1 MAESLNAQFANQK
14 LSLDG
19 ISIRFDLPP
28 DMVVL
33 SDSVKLFRVPATVI
47 PPPLNGDVRVEEYD
61 IKSQSSD
68 TRRSTTVTLELT
80 QTALRI
86 SVKPALIIEPLATSA
101 YGLSSITYTFK
112 AHLTSDSIRYY
123 LQPRPPAK
131 SFSQPQPRSPF
142 AGVNLQSSRD
152 NSPDRLQ
159 CPEQPPLVSFP
170 QFTGDIT
177 DVELEVTRWYNNPIR
192 PTETIKNNIRDSFLQ
207 YIRGTRYARP
217 NYTPLADPDPVGG
230 LKEIRANMVSMPGTA
245 TVNAGLSH
253 LNALG
258 GDIEVTTRE
267 TIIRK
272 AAGGGIE
279 IPSGTRIT
287 IDINLL
293 GNAQDAMGGGQIGMA
308 YAVLRTDDGL
318 FLTKGNDRVAVL
330 KSVTLHRGGGVTVF
344 DYQALGSLAI
354 AKGVEDVAR
363 FREDP
368 LGRHRNVFADE
379 ELQQRLESAV
389 REFYVQNFDTLQKAV
404 YPVSLPTFLGMDRN
418 GKSVDAN

>member
-33 SDSVKLFRVPATVI
+33 SDSGKLVRLPLWVVPA
-47 PPPLNGDVRVEEYD
+47 PLGPDVNFIRWD
-61 IKSQSSD
+61 IRTQSSD
-68 TRRSTTVTLELT
+68 TRGSTTVTLELM
-80 QTALRI
+80 QSALKI
-86 SVKPALIIEPLATSA
+86 SIKPALIIEPLAASA

-112 AHLTSDSIRYY
+112 AHLTSDSIRWY
-123 LQPRPPAK
+123 LPSRAPAM
-131 SFSQPQPRSPF
+131 SFNQPQPRSPF
-142 AGVNLQSSRD
+142 DRVGLQGSRD
-152 NSPDRLQ
+152 GSADRLQ
-159 CPEQPPLVSFP
+159 CTEQPPLVAFP

-177 DVELEVTRWYNNPIR
+177 DVELGVTHWYNNPIR

-207 YIRGTRYARP
+207 FIRGTRYARP

-230 LKEIRANMVSMPGTA
+230 LQEIRANMVSMPGTA

-258 GDIEVTTRE
+258 GDIEVTIRE
-267 TIIRK
+267 PITLK

-293 GNAQDAMGGGQIGMA
+293 GNAQDVMGGQIGMA
-308 YAVLRTDDGL
+308 YAVLRTDDKL
-318 FLTKGNDRVAVL
+318 FVTNGNDRVAVL
-330 KSVTLHRGGGVTVF
+330 KSVTLHRCGSVTVF
-344 DYQALGSLAI
+344 DPQALGSLAI
-354 AKGVEDVAR
+354 AKGVEDLVR

-379 ELQQRLESAV
+379 ELQQRLERAV
-389 REFYVQNFDTLQKAV
+389 RQFYVQNFDTLQKAV
-404 YPVSLPTFLGMDRN
+404 YPVSLPTFFGMDRN
-418 GKSVDAN
+418 GRSVDAN